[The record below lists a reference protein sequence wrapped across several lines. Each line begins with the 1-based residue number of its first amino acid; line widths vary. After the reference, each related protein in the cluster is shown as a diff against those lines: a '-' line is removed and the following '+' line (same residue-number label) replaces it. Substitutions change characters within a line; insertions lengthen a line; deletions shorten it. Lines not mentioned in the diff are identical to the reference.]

1 MISDHLAGHIKKTAI
16 AQIAHHADVLRGSSR
31 VPGVGTLDEPPKN
44 VCVGGYP
51 PQKLT
56 KLHNYGYKIPRWF
69 TQADKSTE
77 QQDSHTSAQISDL

>member
-31 VPGVGTLDEPPKN
+31 VPGVGTLDEPLR
-44 VCVGGYP
+44 GYP

-56 KLHNYGYKIPRWF
+56 KLHNYGHKIPRWLFIF
-69 TQADKSTE
+69 TPSSFVVSLVLRLCSRYTR
-77 QQDSHTSAQISDL
+77 

>member
-31 VPGVGTLDEPPKN
+31 VPGVGTLDEPLR
-44 VCVGGYP
+44 GYP

-56 KLHNYGYKIPRWF
+56 KLQNYGHKIPRWL